1 MTSAQR
7 LDRLERI
14 VKLMIC
20 AGLRG
25 REHMRELDQKFETL
39 ADAQITNEDLF
50 RRNNEE
56 FGRRFTALSSEQAQT
71 GRELKELIAIVR
83 QGRTGETFN

>member
-1 MTSAQR
+1 
-7 LDRLERI
+7 
-14 VKLMIC
+14 
-20 AGLRG
+20 
-25 REHMRELDQKFETL
+25 MRELDQKFETL

>member
-1 MTSAQR
+1 MTSEQR

-14 VKLMIC
+14 VKLMIR

-25 REHMRELDQKFETL
+25 REHMRELDQKFEIL
-39 ADAQITNEDLF
+39 ADAQIRNEDLF

-56 FGRRFTALSSEQAQT
+56 FDRRFAALSSEQAQT